1 VVQSFGSGLIRE
13 GRVGTVIGTAGNVS
27 MGFARYTP
35 NPGGKLQA
43 FCGVTPGSY
52 MSFGATQTA
61 GGALRWFRDE
71 LCRDIRDRAAATEAN
86 AFNLMTQLAESSP
99 PGAGGVV
106 FAPYLSGERC
116 PWPDAA
122 ARGVLYG
129 LSLNTTQAD
138 MIRAVMEGIVYS
150 LRQIVDIYRSF
161 TEVDSIAAS
170 GGGARGKLFLRLQ
183 ADIIGVPVVTLSAAS
198 EGGAYGAALIAG
210 IGAGW
215 YRTAEEAVS
224 VLKTEQ
230 EILPDPAVRP
240 AYEKPFRLYSAIYPA
255 LKDVYQLGAETPE
268 GR

>member
-1 VVQSFGSGLIRE
+1 
-13 GRVGTVIGTAGNVS
+13 
-27 MGFARYTP
+27 MGFERYTP

-52 MSFGATQTA
+52 MSFGSTQTA

-71 LCRDIRDRAAATEAN
+71 LCRDIQAKAELEAVDAFDMMAAEAE
-86 AFNLMTQLAESSP
+86 QSV
-99 PGAGGVV
+99 PGAGGIV

-122 ARGVLYG
+122 ARGVVYG

-150 LRQIVDIYRSF
+150 LRQIVDIYRTF
-161 TEVDSIAAS
+161 TRVDSAAAS
-170 GGGARGKLFLRLQ
+170 GGGAKGGLFLRMQ
-183 ADIIGVPVVTLSAAS
+183 ADIFGVPVVTQSAAS

-210 IGAGW
+210 LGAGW

-224 VLKTEQ
+224 VLKTER
-230 EILPDPAVRP
+230 EILPDPANRA
-240 AYEKPFRLYSAIYPA
+240 AYEKSFRLYSAIYPA
-255 LKDVYQLGAETPE
+255 LKEVYQLGAENRE
-268 GR
+268 RR